1 MNYLG
6 HYVFNH
12 EICRLEPEPYFVTG
26 VALPDLWPRFSRR
39 RRIRWRCVRDASPSE
54 PPAVRL
60 RDGMLNHAAVDQRF
74 HALPAFV
81 GGQRELKARVASDG
95 LHPALF
101 DFLTHLSLELALDRW
116 MVREDPQRA
125 EDFYDQIARCEPRLV
140 EHAIGTI
147 AGVDTRGLAEE
158 VRGFVRRRFLANFA
172 RSETLVR
179 VAQYV
184 LKLTSASQTPPEK
197 MIRELLET
205 AATLTEPST
214 IWSQMC
220 QGETG
225 CGISGA
231 GCRRDQSGPG
241 IDR

>member
-12 EICRLEPEPYFVTG
+12 EVCRLEPEPYFVMG

-39 RRIRWRCVRDASPSE
+39 RRIRWRCVRDARPSD
-54 PPAVRL
+54 PSAVRL
-60 RDGMLNHAAVDQRF
+60 RDGLLNHATVDQRF

-81 GGQRELKARVASDG
+81 DGQRELKARVAADG
-95 LHPALF
+95 THPALF
-101 DFLTHLSLELALDRW
+101 GFLAHLALELALDRW
-116 MVREDPQRA
+116 VVREDRQRA
-125 EDFYDQIARCEPRLV
+125 EDFFDQLARCEPRAV

-147 AGVDTRGLAEE
+147 VGVDTRGLAEE

-172 RSETLVR
+172 RAETLVH
-179 VAQYV
+179 VAQYI
-184 LKLTSASQTPPEK
+184 LKLTVAGQTPPE
-197 MIRELLET
+197 RLVRQLLET
-205 AATLTEPST
+205 AVAVIEPST

-220 QGETG
+220 EGGAG
-225 CGISGA
+225 CGISGVR
-231 GCRRDQSGPG
+231 CRQGQSTPG